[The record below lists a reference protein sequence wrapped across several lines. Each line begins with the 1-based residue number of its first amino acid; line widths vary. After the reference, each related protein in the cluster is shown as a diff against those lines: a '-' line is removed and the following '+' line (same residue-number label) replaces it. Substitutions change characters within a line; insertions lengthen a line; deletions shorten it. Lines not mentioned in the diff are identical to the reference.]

1 MYPCILN
8 VLTIIRL
15 ILVPKSLVYIYINL
29 IPCDHRYI
37 LYLAYYIVY
46 KLPYGKLIY
55 QSRYTI
61 YIFNY

>member
-1 MYPCILN
+1 MYPCKCSYN
-8 VLTIIRL
+8 NT
-15 ILVPKSLVYIYINL
+15 SYISSQIACLYLYYL
-29 IPCDHRYI
+29 IPCVHHYI

-61 YIFNY
+61 YVFNY